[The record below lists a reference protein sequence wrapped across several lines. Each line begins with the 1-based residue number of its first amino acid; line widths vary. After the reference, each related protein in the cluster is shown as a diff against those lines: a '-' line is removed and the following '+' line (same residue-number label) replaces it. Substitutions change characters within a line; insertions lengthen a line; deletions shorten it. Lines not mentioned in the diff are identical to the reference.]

1 MTQRPSKVP
10 IHYRDKLNVLLK
22 ELGKYNII
30 KQIGSSPQDK
40 PVYGTTYLNPLI
52 IIPKGDTIKCALD
65 ARHLNSNTEQ
75 SDESWPI
82 EPLAPQ
88 LARANKKYKS
98 AIDLMYAYAHTPLDE
113 DTIKLTSFSSGDKL
127 FAFIRGFYGLKGLPN
142 FFTKQMS
149 TFFKTLIEQGFALVY
164 IDDILHLSDSKE
176 HMFQLIEQLHIIS
189 TKNNLKL
196 AHEKFFFMLL
206 KVKFF
211 GQEIGYNTIEPIHSK
226 IAAIHKITSP
236 TGKVA
241 RMSFIGALNFYTK
254 FIEKL
259 HINLKPIY
267 DLLHGNTPWKR
278 TDEHESLFQ
287 KLKMSLTSETELTKP
302 NTKHPFFITVDA
314 SPIGLGAV
322 LFQSNE
328 QNKMKVISYNSRILN
343 PQEQKL
349 STLDRELLGIVH
361 ALQVYEFLVS
371 GSPHP
376 IHIFTDHKPLLHFFT
391 KKRNLSPRF
400 YRAQMQLTKFS
411 KLKIIHT
418 PGKNLS
424 VADMLSRSF
433 TKAELQL
440 NQLKHKQLPPQID
453 FALLQD
459 NTLKP
464 VHYLITHEE
473 ILPHQKH
480 DSHLILADYCT
491 HQFSIRIN
499 DKGNDIVVKPL
510 QSFSFKSITPFQT
523 KFKTPMRKT
532 KKTFHQQSLL
542 LNDTDVTSDD
552 EDHIYTRIPKS
563 DFSFL
568 HDTTLQTENY
578 STLKQLTPNTAQKSV
593 SAINVQPNLPS
604 LTYCPQNIPFYDTS
618 FFKYKNCFQDFSS
631 QMTIH

>member
-1 MTQRPSKVP
+1 MLLKYKTCYATHENDVAKISTPFRIRLKPNAQLMTQRPSKVP

-22 ELGKYNII
+22 EFEYYNII
-30 KQIGSSPQDK
+30 EQIGSSPQDK

-52 IIPKGDTIKCALD
+52 IIPKGDTIKCELD

-127 FAFIRGFYGLKGLPN
+127 FAFIRGFHGLKGLPN

-164 IDDILHLSDSKE
+164 IDDILLLSDSKE

-196 AHEKFFFMLL
+196 APENSFFMLP
-206 KVKFF
+206 KVKFL
-211 GQEIGYNTIEPIHSK
+211 GHEIGYNTIKPIHSK
-226 IAAIHKITSP
+226 TAAIHKIPSP

-241 RMSFIGALNFYTK
+241 LMSFLGALNFYTK

-259 HINLKPIY
+259 HINLKPFY
-267 DLLHGNTPWKR
+267 DLLHENTPCKW

-287 KLKMSLTSETELTKP
+287 KLKMSLTSETELTIP

-314 SPIGLGAV
+314 SFIGLGAV
-322 LFQSNE
+322 LFQLNE
-328 QNKMKVISYNSRILN
+328 QNKMKVISYKSRILN

-349 STLDRELLGIVH
+349 STLDREVLGLVH
-361 ALQVYEFLVS
+361 ALQIYEFLII

-376 IHIFTDHKPLLHFFT
+376 IHIFTDHKPLLHCFT
-391 KKRNLSPRF
+391 KKGNLSPRF

-411 KLKIIHT
+411 KLKIIHA

-433 TKAELQL
+433 TKTELQL
-440 NQLKHKQLPPQID
+440 NQLKHKQHPPQID

-464 VHYLITHEE
+464 VHYLIKHEE

-480 DSHLILADYCT
+480 DSYPILADYGT
-491 HQFSIRIN
+491 DQFSIRIN

-510 QSFSFKSITPFQT
+510 QSFSFNSITPFQT
-523 KFKTPMRKT
+523 KFKTPIKKKNKT
-532 KKTFHQQSLL
+532 LHQQSLL

-552 EDHIYTRIPKS
+552 EDHIYTRIPKP
-563 DFSFL
+563 DRKLF
-568 HDTTLQTENY
+568 Y
-578 STLKQLTPNTAQKSV
+578 S
-593 SAINVQPNLPS
+593 
-604 LTYCPQNIPFYDTS
+604 
-618 FFKYKNCFQDFSS
+618 
-631 QMTIH
+631 